1 MSKSPSRTVP
11 QACFLCLKEG
21 GECDLQRPCGRCK
34 GLNVPHMCFG
44 VELNQKTPH
53 SGTAHSH
60 SAASA
65 PNSSTPKDD
74 KLGPYGANKKRK
86 RADLSVEIQTYG
98 NMTPQSP
105 NNNSISAPPPIG
117 PGFETKEDMMK
128 INVFLMQEIRK
139 IKQDQLR
146 MQDEVS
152 YLRHQNDVLID
163 KLNKLSVSGSINNLP
178 PPTPNA
184 ALPAGSNAAPNSAT
198 SAHNRVEGSMAQMLA
213 TDRAMVVFDLIKSP
227 AIVLTAN
234 EHFCQLFGY
243 KLEEVIGMPWK
254 KFIHPDY
261 LERTTAIL
269 RQKNLQ
275 AAIQFTQVYR
285 NSEGMTFVALDTHS
299 FFFGNHG
306 TPRADLVTVQPL
318 QPSLQTALPSPAS
331 RHYWPVSGST
341 QGTLAGQPPS
351 ALPNA
356 SGANVSQQQQQ
367 HAQHMQSPQTA
378 QPVTGPFGIPIDVN
392 AYSAQ
397 GMTHGGHQSHEH
409 HEVEAQKRPVTAPPQ
424 TNPPRGAMNT
434 ASIEPMSPQITEHI
448 GSTANMTITSTQEI
462 LDDEPHD
469 NYGNSMHGHAGHMN
483 GHMTHMNPA
492 TPQGSMSGHMAHAQ
506 GAHNNH
512 VPASP
517 VPLSPNVFAQSDRAI
532 YGNGMFPSMGAYDA
546 TTAGYMP
553 SPYMYSASPNP
564 GNDPHVQGESLES
577 LEGLDQDD
585 EIISHFFR

>member
-1 MSKSPSRTVP
+1 MSKSPSRAVP

-53 SGTAHSH
+53 STAHSTT
-60 SAASA
+60 ST
-65 PNSSTPKDD
+65 TPKDD
-74 KLGPYGANKKRK
+74 KLGPYGVNKKRK

-105 NNNSISAPPPIG
+105 SNNSISQPPPIG

-163 KLNKLSVSGSINNLP
+163 KLNKLSVSGLNNLP
-178 PPTPNA
+178 PPTPSP
-184 ALPAGSNAAPNSAT
+184 ALPAGSNQSQNSA
-198 SAHNRVEGSMAQMLA
+198 ANAGNRVEGSMAQMLA

-356 SGANVSQQQQQ
+356 SGQNMSQQQQQ
-367 HAQHMQSPQTA
+367 QHHMQAPQTA
-378 QPVTGPFGIPIDVN
+378 QPASGPFGIPIDVN
-392 AYSAQ
+392 AYNAQ
-397 GMTHGGHQSHEH
+397 GMTHSAHQHEH
-409 HEVEAQKRPVTAPPQ
+409 GDEQQKRPGPPQ
-424 TNPPRGAMNT
+424 SNNAPRGTQNT

-469 NYGNSMHGHAGHMN
+469 NYVGSMHGHAGHMN
-483 GHMTHMNPA
+483 GHMNHHVPV
-492 TPQGSMSGHMAHAQ
+492 TPQMSGHMAHAQ
-506 GAHNNH
+506 GAQNSH
-512 VPASP
+512 VPVSPSP

-532 YGNGMFPSMGAYDA
+532 YGNNMFPSMGAYDA

-564 GNDPHVQGESLES
+564 GNDSHVQGESLES

>member
-1 MSKSPSRTVP
+1 
-11 QACFLCLKEG
+11 
-21 GECDLQRPCGRCK
+21 
-34 GLNVPHMCFG
+34 
-44 VELNQKTPH
+44 
-53 SGTAHSH
+53 
-60 SAASA
+60 
-65 PNSSTPKDD
+65 
-74 KLGPYGANKKRK
+74 
-86 RADLSVEIQTYG
+86 
-98 NMTPQSP
+98 
-105 NNNSISAPPPIG
+105 
-117 PGFETKEDMMK
+117 MK

-163 KLNKLSVSGSINNLP
+163 KLNKLSVSGLNNLP
-178 PPTPNA
+178 PPTPNP
-184 ALPAGSNAAPNSAT
+184 ALPAGTQSAPSSAATPS
-198 SAHNRVEGSMAQMLA
+198 SRVEGSMAQMLA

-356 SGANVSQQQQQ
+356 SGQSVPPQQQ
-367 HAQHMQSPQTA
+367 MQAPQTA
-378 QPVTGPFGIPIDVN
+378 QPVSGPFGIPIDVN
-392 AYSAQ
+392 AYNAQ
-397 GMTHGGHQSHEH
+397 SMTHSGHQSHEQ
-409 HEVEAQKRPVTAPPQ
+409 HESEAQKRPVAAPQ
-424 TNPPRGAMNT
+424 SNPPRGTQNT

-469 NYGNSMHGHAGHMN
+469 NYVGSMHGHGHMN
-483 GHMTHMNPA
+483 GHMTHSHVPV
-492 TPQGSMSGHMAHAQ
+492 TPQMSGHMAHAQ
-506 GAHNNH
+506 SAQNSH
-512 VPASP
+512 VPVSPSP

>member
-1 MSKSPSRTVP
+1 M
-11 QACFLCLKEG
+11 
-21 GECDLQRPCGRCK
+21 
-34 GLNVPHMCFG
+34 
-44 VELNQKTPH
+44 
-53 SGTAHSH
+53 
-60 SAASA
+60 
-65 PNSSTPKDD
+65 
-74 KLGPYGANKKRK
+74 
-86 RADLSVEIQTYG
+86 SVEIQTYG

-105 NNNSISAPPPIG
+105 SNTITAPPIG

-163 KLNKLSVSGSINNLP
+163 KLNKLSVSGAMNNLP
-178 PPTPNA
+178 PPTPNP
-184 ALPAGSNAAPNSAT
+184 ALPAGTTATPNNAT
-198 SAHNRVEGSMAQMLA
+198 SAGRVEGSMAQMLA

-356 SGANVSQQQQQ
+356 SGQNMPAPQPQ
-367 HAQHMQSPQTA
+367 APQTA
-378 QPVTGPFGIPIDVN
+378 QPVTGPFGLPVDIH
-392 AYSAQ
+392 AYSSQ
-397 GMTHGGHQSHEH
+397 GMAHAAHGQSAHEH
-409 HEVEAQKRPVTAPPQ
+409 HSEAQKRPVTAPQ
-424 TNPPRGAMNT
+424 SNPPRGPANT

-469 NYGNSMHGHAGHMN
+469 NYVGSMHVN
-483 GHMTHMNPA
+483 GAHLNHVSSA
-492 TPQGSMSGHMAHAQ
+492 PQMSGHLAHAQ
-506 GAHNNH
+506 GAANSH
-512 VPASP
+512 VPVSP
-517 VPLSPNVFAQSDRAI
+517 STVPLSPNVFAQSDRAI

-553 SPYMYSASPNP
+553 SPYMYSASPNTNTDH
-564 GNDPHVQGESLES
+564 GVQGESLES